1 VHIMNSCK
9 YGIKKF
15 YNIVPWG
22 LDYKTFY
29 SRNYSVSLKARVFVT
44 VSHFHPSLIF
54 AGKAEPYP
62 GFANIILG
70 LKCLTMGNVLAFYG
84 RELILAVKFYS
95 NRPTDILA

>member
-29 SRNYSVSLKARVFVT
+29 SRN
-44 VSHFHPSLIF
+44 
-54 AGKAEPYP
+54 
-62 GFANIILG
+62 
-70 LKCLTMGNVLAFYG
+70 
-84 RELILAVKFYS
+84 
-95 NRPTDILA
+95 